1 MQYCTE
7 LTVASLLI
15 YPPRGSVGSDKAR
28 GFIRYDIKQAKNL
41 AIERTVKRLCDI
53 LPGSALEQFFAEP
66 RVLVPIPGHAP
77 LRHGALWVPLNISH
91 AMTAAGLAQS
101 VVPCLKRVQL
111 VARQS
116 TQSSAEHRLTP
127 SQHVA
132 SMAIDGALAL
142 GGKILLVDDVVTRG
156 STLIAAASMLL
167 AQNPGL
173 DIAAFALARVEQE
186 HIDAV
191 KDMLAPAVGLI
202 ACDADGTSP
211 YRRNTTV

>member
-1 MQYCTE
+1 MP
-7 LTVASLLI
+7 V
-15 YPPRGSVGSDKAR
+15 
-28 GFIRYDIKQAKNL
+28 
-41 AIERTVKRLCDI
+41 
-53 LPGSALEQFFAEP
+53 
-66 RVLVPIPGHAP
+66 PGHAP
-77 LRHGALWVPLNISH
+77 LRNGALWVPLNICH
-91 AMTAAGLAQS
+91 AMSAAGLAQT

-132 SMAIDGALAL
+132 SMALEGSLAL
-142 GGKILLVDDVVTRG
+142 GGRILLVDDVVTRG

-186 HIDAV
+186 HLGTV
-191 KDMLAPAVGLI
+191 RDMLSPAVEHI
-202 ACDADGTSP
+202 TCDAEGTSP
-211 YRRNTTV
+211 LRRKTVE